1 MFITFLSLFVVIRA
15 GLTYAWTVFKDESQ
29 DYTVKST
36 SKQFNW
42 FTLDPYTLSV
52 NSLWTF
58 TLTVIDTTT
67 TLSSVDSVS
76 VNVVRGNIVAVITGG
91 ATTAVLF
98 GGTLTLDASNSVDL
112 DKAG

>member
-1 MFITFLSLFVVIRA
+1 VNRA
-15 GLTYAWTVFKDESQ
+15 GLTYAWAVFKDGIQ
-29 DYTVKST
+29 DITVEST
-36 SKQFNW
+36 SKQFET
-42 FTLDPYTLSV
+42 FTLDPHTLSV

-67 TLSSVDSVS
+67 NLSSVDSVS
-76 VNVVRGNIVAVITGG
+76 VTVVRGNIVAVITGG

-98 GGTLTLDASNSVDL
+98 GGTLTLDASNSVDR

>member
-1 MFITFLSLFVVIRA
+1 V
-15 GLTYAWTVFKDESQ
+15 GLVYTWAVFKDGSQ

-36 SKQFNW
+36 SKQFNK
-42 FTLDPYTLSV
+42 FTLDPYSLSV

-67 TLSSVDSVS
+67 TLSSVDSIA
-76 VNVVRGNIVAVITGG
+76 VNVVHGNIVAVILGG
-91 ATTAVLF
+91 ATTAVQF
-98 GGTLTLDASNSVDL
+98 KGNLTLDASTSVDL